1 MENFFKE
8 SNQSFSSGK
17 LPSSKFR
24 GNQFFLGLLCV
35 MYDLMQWFKRDCL
48 SRGYRALSFATVR
61 RHFLEHA
68 VVIEER
74 GEGEIHLIFNE
85 DYPLRREANLMLR
98 KAVAA

>member
-1 MENFFKE
+1 
-8 SNQSFSSGK
+8 
-17 LPSSKFR
+17 
-24 GNQFFLGLLCV
+24 
-35 MYDLMQWFKRDCL
+35 
-48 SRGYRALSFATVR
+48 
-61 RHFLEHA
+61 